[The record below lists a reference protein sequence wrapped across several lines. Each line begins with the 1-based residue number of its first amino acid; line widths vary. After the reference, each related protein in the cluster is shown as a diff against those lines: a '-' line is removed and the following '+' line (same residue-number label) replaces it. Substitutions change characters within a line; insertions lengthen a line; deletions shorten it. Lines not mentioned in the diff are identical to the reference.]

1 MKYFSLNHNSKSTL
15 FHDAVKRGL
24 APDRG
29 LYFPETIPQ
38 LPQSF
43 FEDIQKMSI
52 PQMAYRVIKPYVGN
66 QILKDKL
73 MEAIKDMKILRVL
86 YINYKMTM
94 DNYLQ

>member
-43 FEDIQKMSI
+43 FEDIEKMSI
-52 PQMAYRVIKPYVGN
+52 PQGFLEYESTRHCIASN
-66 QILKDKL
+66 
-73 MEAIKDMKILRVL
+73 
-86 YINYKMTM
+86 
-94 DNYLQ
+94 